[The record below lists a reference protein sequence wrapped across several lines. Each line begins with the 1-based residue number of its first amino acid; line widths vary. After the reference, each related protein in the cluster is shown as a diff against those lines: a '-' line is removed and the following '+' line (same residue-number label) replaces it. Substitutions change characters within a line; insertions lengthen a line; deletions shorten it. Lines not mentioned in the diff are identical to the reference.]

1 MTLKTHLRFD
11 INAERNPGPDNRS
24 REEILLSI
32 TRHRGGIEEGET
44 MADVYLS
51 KADALFVARRLL
63 EELETL
69 Q

>member
-1 MTLKTHLRFD
+1 MTPKTHLRFD
-11 INAERNPGPDNRS
+11 INAERSTLDNVS
-24 REEILLSI
+24 REEIYLSI
-32 TRHRGGIEEGET
+32 TRHRGGIAEGET

-51 KADALFVARRLL
+51 KADALFIARRLL